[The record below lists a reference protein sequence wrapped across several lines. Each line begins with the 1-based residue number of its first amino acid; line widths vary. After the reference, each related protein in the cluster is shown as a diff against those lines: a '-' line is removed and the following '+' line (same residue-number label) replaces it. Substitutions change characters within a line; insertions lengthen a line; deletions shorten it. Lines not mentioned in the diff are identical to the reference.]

1 MNKEKKYFGDTI
13 TDEFKKEINNHLGD
27 MDKQDLITYKMYVN
41 RSNIK
46 DGDKVKP
53 NEFLGLWYAGMEVY
67 ADDGGF
73 PNKDEFVVMS
83 TNTGDNGYVV
93 PYDYA
98 VFHIGSEVDDSYRGM
113 VLSINDVVGQISEL
127 KKYASQEF
135 ANIEAVKRKI
145 NALKVRK
152 LHQVVI
158 TNGPNPSMTMQPIA
172 EREK

>member
-113 VLSINDVVGQISEL
+113 VLSINDITAQINEL
-127 KKYASQEF
+127 K
-135 ANIEAVKRKI
+135 NIAETAQPHVLAERIKQ
-145 NALKVRK
+145 LQVRK
-152 LHQVVI
+152 LHPVVM
-158 TNGPNPSMTMQPIA
+158 TDSFYNPSMTMQPIA